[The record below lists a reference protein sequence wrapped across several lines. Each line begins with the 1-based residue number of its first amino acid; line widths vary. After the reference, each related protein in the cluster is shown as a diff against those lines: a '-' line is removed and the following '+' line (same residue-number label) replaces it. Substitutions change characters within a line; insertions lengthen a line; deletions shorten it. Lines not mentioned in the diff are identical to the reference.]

1 MSFYSPLR
9 YPGGKGRVADYFK
22 KIFHDNLLYDGTY
35 IEPYAGG
42 ASVALSL
49 LFNEYASNIII
60 NDKDIALYSFWFSII
75 NHTEDFLKK
84 LNDTDVSVDNWLKQK
99 QIHNEKDNHSLLDV
113 GFSTFFLNRTNRS
126 GILKAGIIGGKSQS
140 GQWKM
145 DARFNKLDL
154 TKRIEKIA
162 LYKNKISIYNLDAIN
177 LIENLKNTI
186 DSKSLFYFDP
196 PYYVKGKDLYM
207 NYYSHNDHELVARAI
222 SSIQKQKWVVS
233 YDDVEPIQ
241 LNYSNFRQKK
251 FQLDYSAGNN
261 NKKGNEIMIFSD
273 NLFVSDYEKFLD

>member
-49 LFNEYASNIII
+49 LFNEYASKIII
-60 NDKDIALYSFWFSII
+60 NDKDFALYSFWFAIL
-75 NHTEDFLKK
+75 NHTDDFLKK
-84 LNDTDVSVDNWLKQK
+84 LNDTDVNFDNWLIQK
-99 QIHNEKDNHSLLDV
+99 NLQNEKHNNPLLDV

-126 GILKAGIIGGKSQS
+126 GILKAGIIGGKAQS

-145 DARFNKLDL
+145 DARFNKIDL

-162 LYKNKISIYNLDAIN
+162 LYKDKISIYNLDAID
-177 LIENLKNTI
+177 LIKSLKPKL

-207 NYYSHNDHELVARAI
+207 NYYSHNDHEQVAKAI
-222 SSIQKQKWVVS
+222 SSIKVQKWVVS

-241 LNYSNFRQKK
+241 INYNKFRQKK

-273 NLFVSDYEKFLD
+273 NLFISDYDKFMD